1 MNEYK
6 LYTAHLAGTSYDG
19 NKKYEM
25 VIITKWK
32 DTTEDSSEEGHKAYY
47 FTPDNK
53 YLSECIK
60 DENWC
65 RLIYETHP
73 ENTRFRI
80 ERKVECYA
88 EN

>member
-1 MNEYK
+1 MQNNK

-25 VIITKWK
+25 IIITKWK
-32 DTTEDSSEEGHKAYY
+32 DTTEDSPGLGHKAYY
-47 FTPDNK
+47 FTQDTHH
-53 YLSECIK
+53 LSEKIK

-65 RLIYETHP
+65 RRIYEGYP